1 MQNNPYFDTTQTQIL
16 SYWDSLGFLE
26 KPLFKGQDF
35 LSSIYF
41 ILFPF
46 YSHQFYL
53 FPTPKIVNISQREH
67 RFSFSWLW
75 VSGSGIKI
83 LISIDF
89 LTKERNIGC
98 YIARCQKSEK
108 TGLKLVE
115 NCILIL
121 TSSLLERL
129 KHMGFYKVS
138 GKFVE
143 VGMGDWCYKI
153 LDNSLCNAWDKLSNC
168 FFRFC
173 YLFF

>member
-1 MQNNPYFDTTQTQIL
+1 MQNTPTLTRPKHK
-16 SYWDSLGFLE
+16 YWVIGTLWVFSKNHYLKVKISSIKSIWD
-26 KPLFKGQDF
+26 QDF

-46 YSHQFYL
+46 YSHQFYF
-53 FPTPKIVNISQREH
+53 FPTPKIVNVSQREH

-89 LTKERNIGC
+89 LTKERNIGW

-115 NCILIL
+115 NCILIR
-121 TSSLLERL
+121 TFSLLERL
-129 KHMGFYKVS
+129 KHMGFIKW
-138 GKFVE
+138 VE
-143 VGMGDWCYKI
+143 
-153 LDNSLCNAWDKLSNC
+153 NSWKWEWGIGIIK
-168 FFRFC
+168 
-173 YLFF
+173 Y